1 MVAEQA
7 GLDGPAKGIQFRLTL
22 APGCGTFRKKSG
34 CKKAEINIWPAGKFS
49 IGRSGTAYGAGGD
62 DVVMAGAD
70 VFDTTSGVPEVV
82 LSVRELTRIRSNPAP
97 GFSSGADSCTAVVFS
112 LVNRQRL
119 SAQSRVRGT
128 SGCCGWSVQTACST
142 YAGGPGR

>member
-7 GLDGPAKGIQFRLTL
+7 GLDGPAKGVQFRLTL

-34 CKKAEINIWPAGKFS
+34 CKKAEKNIWPAGIFS

-97 GFSSGADSCTAVVFS
+97 EFWNGADSCTAVVFS
-112 LVNRQRL
+112 LVNQQRL

-128 SGCCGWSVQTACST
+128 SGYYASSVQTGCST
-142 YAGGPGR
+142 YADGRDR